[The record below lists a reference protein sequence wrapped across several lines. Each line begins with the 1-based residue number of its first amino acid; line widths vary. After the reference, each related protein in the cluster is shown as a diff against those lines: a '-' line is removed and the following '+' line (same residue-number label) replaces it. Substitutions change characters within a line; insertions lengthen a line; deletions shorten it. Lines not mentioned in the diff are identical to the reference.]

1 MSFATRRGSR
11 YHGRTRSRG
20 GTGLAVNKVNW
31 AKVGR
36 VTVPGRYM
44 YKFGWLTI
52 TEQELAVWR
61 QFPNASFTLYRPPAA
76 ETEDDFRLGVFELP
90 EPSTEDPPTDSPND
104 SWPDRK

>member
-1 MSFATRRGSR
+1 MSFETRGGSR
-11 YHGRTRSRG
+11 YHGRTGSRG

-36 VTVPGRYM
+36 VTAPGRYM
-44 YKFGWLTI
+44 FKFGWLTI
-52 TEQELAVWR
+52 TEEELAVWR

-90 EPSTEDPPTDSPND
+90 EPSAEDPTTDSPND
-104 SWPDRK
+104 FWPDQK

>member
-1 MSFATRRGSR
+1 M
-11 YHGRTRSRG
+11 
-20 GTGLAVNKVNW
+20 AVNKVNW

-36 VTVPGRYM
+36 VTAPGRYM

-90 EPSTEDPPTDSPND
+90 QEPLEDSPEHSPKESSKD
-104 SWPDRK
+104 FWPDRK